1 MAEMAKLSA
10 NPKASMSTAQMMKLS
25 GVTNS
30 EQAMMTTMQRIQAKM
45 RHFFLPIVSE
55 TYPTRQFEMIAAT
68 LFHVCSAT
76 ASEAE

>member
-1 MAEMAKLSA
+1 
-10 NPKASMSTAQMMKLS
+10 
-25 GVTNS
+25 
-30 EQAMMTTMQRIQAKM
+30 MTTMQRIQAKM

-68 LFHVCSAT
+68 LFHVCRAT